1 MRAPL
6 LAATALLLAA
16 CAGNGEPPAAKEER
30 KEEEVASL
38 PPPPEARLEEKPPA
52 ETARGP
58 VPAAGDGAQEKPLPP
73 REDPPPAPAPPSDA
87 VELALGPFTQYLAS
101 RPESQGVRNQ
111 VAEIARHK
119 DPRVAQALKPLLRHK
134 DDDVRIAVARC
145 IGEQGDPSVAALLV
159 SLADGKGMKE
169 KPLLHAALLEGIGEA
184 DGKGHYKYLIKT
196 AKKHLDTDP
205 LVAAAA
211 YRAAAQNVSRETVDD
226 LVRELQRAFYVS
238 ANDGPVKMASRHEC
252 RAVLIGLL
260 EGLTGEPLGGD
271 VRIWAAWWSENG
283 KTWKPP
289 LPAAEESAALN
300 ATDTFESPGYG
311 FSIRKPGPAWFFR
324 RPGTRGP
331 LLVVE
336 TLHEGRRA
344 AWVEVTAVSTRN
356 YKSKT
361 PEAWAAEM
369 RAGFEKKFRAIDEA
383 EWEGT
388 SRVAGESAVEQ
399 VVRGTHREH
408 DAIVMR
414 NVYVCR
420 SGVMVQCI
428 SFRKEGT
435 PPELAE
441 DIEAILGSL
450 RFTR

>member
-73 REDPPPAPAPPSDA
+73 REDPPPAPDPPSDA

-211 YRAAAQNVSRETVDD
+211 QPAPAPNRSPAAGGPHGRGRPRAAGARTRGGAGGSGWTRSGRTTTPRGRRSTRSRCSPT
-226 LVRELQRAFYVS
+226 
-238 ANDGPVKMASRHEC
+238 
-252 RAVLIGLL
+252 
-260 EGLTGEPLGGD
+260 
-271 VRIWAAWWSENG
+271 
-283 KTWKPP
+283 
-289 LPAAEESAALN
+289 PAA
-300 ATDTFESPGYG
+300 TCT
-311 FSIRKPGPAWFFR
+311 W
-324 RPGTRGP
+324 GTR
-331 LLVVE
+331 
-336 TLHEGRRA
+336 
-344 AWVEVTAVSTRN
+344 
-356 YKSKT
+356 
-361 PEAWAAEM
+361 
-369 RAGFEKKFRAIDEA
+369 
-383 EWEGT
+383 
-388 SRVAGESAVEQ
+388 
-399 VVRGTHREH
+399 
-408 DAIVMR
+408 
-414 NVYVCR
+414 R
-420 SGVMVQCI
+420 SPRC
-428 SFRKEGT
+428 T
-435 PPELAE
+435 
-441 DIEAILGSL
+441 
-450 RFTR
+450 T

>member
-1 MRAPL
+1 MAGMRAPL

-16 CAGNGEPPAAKEER
+16 CAGNGEPPAAEE
-30 KEEEVASL
+30 KQQAEEVASL
-38 PPPPEARLEEKPPA
+38 PTPPEERSPASPSPEPAPPA
-52 ETARGP
+52 
-58 VPAAGDGAQEKPLPP
+58 GDVAPEQRLPP
-73 REDPPPAPAPPSDA
+73 GEDPPPAPRLPSDA
-87 VELALGPFTQYLAS
+87 VDRAVLEFGWYLDTKPDSLGLRNQIAELAL
-101 RPESQGVRNQ
+101 R
-111 VAEIARHK
+111 K
-119 DPRVAQALKPLLRHK
+119 DPRVAAALKPLLRHE
-134 DDDVRIAVARC
+134 DDDVKIAVARC
-145 IGEQGDPSVAALLV
+145 IGEQGDPSVAALLEN
-159 SLADGKGMKE
+159 LADGKGME
-169 KPLLHAALLEGIGEA
+169 GKPLLHAALLEGIGEA
-184 DGKGHYKYLIKT
+184 DGKGHYKYLLKA

-226 LVRELQRAFYVS
+226 LVQELQRAFYVS

-271 VRIWAAWWSENG
+271 VRIWTEWWRENG

-311 FSIRKPGPAWFFR
+311 FSIRKPGPGWVFR

-336 TLHEGRRA
+336 ALHEGRWA
-344 AWVEVTAVSTRN
+344 AWVEITAASTKN

-369 RAGFEKKFRAIDEA
+369 RAGFEKKFRTIDEA
-383 EWEGT
+383 EWERT
-388 SRVAGESAVEQ
+388 PRVAGEPAVEQ
-399 VVRGTHREH
+399 VVRGMHRDH
-408 DAIVMR
+408 DAVVMR

-435 PPELAE
+435 PPALEE